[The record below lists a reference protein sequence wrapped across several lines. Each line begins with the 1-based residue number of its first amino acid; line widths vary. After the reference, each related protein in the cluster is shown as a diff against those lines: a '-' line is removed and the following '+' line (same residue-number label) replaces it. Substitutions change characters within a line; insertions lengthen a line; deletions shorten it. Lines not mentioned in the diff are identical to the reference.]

1 MKSKK
6 VLKFNHSKTFYCV
19 ISKKC
24 VITLTGVNG
33 SLNNWLYEGRGL
45 GNPTKG
51 SSSIEIRKGFG
62 KTEQPTLEYHQTS
75 YFTLIK
81 KVDRTASFTIICHSD
96 FTIEFKIE
104 FLRNIPIFK

>member
-6 VLKFNHSKTFYCV
+6 VLKFNHSKTSYCV

-62 KTEQPTLEYHQTS
+62 KTEQLTLEYHQTS

-81 KVDRTASFTIICHSD
+81 KVGQLLLQSFVIQI
-96 FTIEFKIE
+96 TIEFKIE

>member
-6 VLKFNHSKTFYCV
+6 VLKFNHSKTSYCV

-24 VITLTGVNG
+24 VITLRGFNE

-45 GNPTKG
+45 GNLTKG
-51 SSSIEIRKGFG
+51 SSIEIRKGFG

-81 KVDRTASFTIICHSD
+81 KVGQLLLQSFFIQI
-96 FTIEFKIE
+96 TIEFKIE
-104 FLRNIPIFK
+104 FLRNIPIFQ